1 MICLADPSPTINV
14 EKTRLSRP
22 MVYNNLTGY
31 LGQTRNFTEDPFT
44 RLPLGGIAEGSSV
57 IPDIPYILRIGFVQY
72 SLPTPDSRRK

>member
-1 MICLADPSPTINV
+1 
-14 EKTRLSRP
+14 

-44 RLPLGGIAEGSSV
+44 RLPLGRIAEGSSV

-72 SLPTPDSRRK
+72 SLPTPDSGRK